1 MNQAD
6 FTTLLPVMVLTVWAA
21 LLLLVDLFIDKEKK
35 WITAILAA
43 LGLAITMS
51 ISLIQV
57 GQTETGFSGMVV
69 LDGFSTFVNILLLFS
84 GLMGISIAYGYLKR
98 MGIERGEYYSLIL
111 FSIVG
116 MMLMTQA
123 ADLIVVFIALELLSI
138 PLYVL
143 AAFANTSASSEESGI
158 KYLTSMSLSYLPL
171 VYFLPV
177 LIILSEYPIDSIF
190 FLNLLKALQ
199 K

>member
-6 FTTLLPVMVLTVWAA
+6 FQTLLPVMVLTVWAA
-21 LLLLVDLFIDKEKK
+21 LLLIVDLFISKEKK
-35 WITAILAA
+35 GITAILAA
-43 LGLAITMS
+43 IGLALTMGL
-51 ISLIQV
+51 SLS
-57 GQTETGFSGMVV
+57 QTGLTSLGFSGLVV
-69 LDGFSTFVNILLLFS
+69 LDGFSTFVSILLLFS

-143 AAFANTSASSEESGI
+143 AAFASTNASSEESGI
-158 KYLTSMSLSYLPL
+158 KY
-171 VYFLPV
+171 FL
-177 LIILSEYPIDSIF
+177 LGAFSGSIVE
-190 FLNLLKALQ
+190 
-199 K
+199 